1 MGVFIFAVSGALAER
16 AKGMNYFGMF
26 VVGLITGT
34 GGGTLRS
41 VLIGGTF
48 GGILRYLLRME
59 VPLIFRREI
68 YATAAIATATLSIAT
83 IRILALRHSL
93 FAQSFQELTNPLPS
107 FKELKPC
114 CLVALPFSSRSS
126 H

>member
-1 MGVFIFAVSGALAER
+1 MGVFIFAVSGAPTER
-16 AKGMNYFGMF
+16 AKGMDYFGMF

-48 GGILRYLLRME
+48 GGTLGGILRYLLRME

-68 YATAAIATATLSIAT
+68 YANAAIATATLSIAT
-83 IRILALRHSL
+83 IRILAIRYSL
-93 FAQSFQELTNPLPS
+93 NLSKS
-107 FKELKPC
+107 
-114 CLVALPFSSRSS
+114 
-126 H
+126 